1 MCQKSGGKVADL
13 VDSPVPGADNDTAK
27 TGTRTT
33 PEPNS
38 SSKPVKRMLFPDAP
52 SSGPRMRDWVDAA
65 KQPPG
70 GVAGV
75 AGARIPPSG
84 RFTPY
89 DAAKRP
95 SLGSG
100 GSASKRSKAST
111 PSKMPN
117 RSKASTP
124 SKVSKAG
131 ASKSGASKSSNALK
145 LWEMPK
151 PRAPSLNPPN
161 PLNPRPYPV
170 S

>member
-13 VDSPVPGADNDTAK
+13 VDSPVPGADNDTEK
-27 TGTRTT
+27 TGSRAT
-33 PEPNS
+33 PEPSS
-38 SSKPVKRMLFPDAP
+38 SSKPVKRVLFPDAP
-52 SSGPRMRDWVDAA
+52 SSGPRMRDWLDAA

-75 AGARIPPSG
+75 AGAKTPSSG
-84 RFTPY
+84 RVKPY

-95 SLGSG
+95 SLGSR
-100 GSASKRSKAST
+100 ASAST
-111 PSKMPN
+111 PT
-117 RSKASTP
+117 KASK
-124 SKVSKAG
+124 SAKV
-131 ASKSGASKSSNALK
+131 SKSGASKLSKATK

-151 PRAPSLNPPN
+151 PRTPSLNSLN

>member
-27 TGTRTT
+27 TGTRAT

-38 SSKPVKRMLFPDAP
+38 SNKPVKRVLFPDAP

-75 AGARIPPSG
+75 AGAKIPSSG

-100 GSASKRSKAST
+100 GSASKRSK
-111 PSKMPN
+111 
-117 RSKASTP
+117 KASTP
-124 SKVSKAG
+124 SKVSKRSKVSTPSKV
-131 ASKSGASKSSNALK
+131 SKSGATKSSKALK

-151 PRAPSLNPPN
+151 PRTPSLNPPN